1 MKFTSNLVTVTYNY
15 KVSYI
20 DNKKKERYR
29 LIKTLNLIF
38 KQLLLVPVHY
48 INILTRFNNMSDC

>member
-38 KQLLLVPVHY
+38 KQLLLVPVH
-48 INILTRFNNMSDC
+48 